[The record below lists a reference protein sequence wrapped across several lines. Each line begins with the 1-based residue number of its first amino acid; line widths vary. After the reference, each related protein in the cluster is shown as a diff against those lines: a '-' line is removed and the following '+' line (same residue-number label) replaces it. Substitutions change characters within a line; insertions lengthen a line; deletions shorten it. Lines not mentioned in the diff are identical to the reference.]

1 MKPAPIPE
9 NDAARLAALR
19 SYNILDSEPEP
30 QFDALVKV
38 AAHIAGAPMAL
49 LTLIDSDR
57 QWFKAHHGL
66 GGRETKRDV
75 SFCGHAVASGMPL
88 VVEDSL
94 LDERFADN
102 PYVIGEPNVRFY
114 AGLPLRTPDGHV
126 LGTLCALDSVPRQL
140 TDEQL
145 QMLDLLAQ
153 QAVALLEAR
162 RRNIALETFRKTLD
176 QTPDSITIVD
186 AQTMRYE
193 YVNEGAAR
201 LTKYARHELMQRN
214 PVELLA
220 PSQQDQLR
228 ASLRAAIESGQH
240 ASTFETS
247 HVDRHGNETPVEVVL
262 QFIPGDGQHRGR
274 VISITRDISE
284 RRRVEQL
291 QAEFVSTVSH
301 ELRTP
306 LTSIRGSL
314 GLVAGGVTGVLP
326 AEAKEYVDIA
336 LSNSDRLVRLIN
348 DILDVEKMQS
358 GKMEFRIQA
367 LPLQRLFAQSLAA
380 NEPLAA
386 TAGLKLVTTAAIPD
400 VEVAVDPDRFAQVI
414 TNLVSNATKFG
425 PAGTSIEISVSLQRD
440 TVRIGVRDHGP
451 GIPPDFKDRM
461 FQRFAQAEPVTTRQ
475 KGGTGLGLNI
485 SKSIVERLGGTLSY
499 EEAEG
504 GGACFVVELPA
515 LPRPEPTSNG
525 RPRILVCEDD
535 PHVYRQIVR
544 ALEAGGYAVDVA
556 PTLERARRLLA
567 TRTYAAVTLDL
578 VLADGEGSDLLGEL
592 DRIPVIVISG
602 SNRDLGRA
610 AVLVTDVIAKPF
622 REERLLEVI
631 RSLVGPTHATP
642 PRILHVEDDG
652 DLRRI
657 VRRTL
662 PSDWKVTGAESMQ
675 QARRLLSAQTYDA
688 VVIDLALPDGSGAE
702 LIAEA
707 GSARVIIF
715 SAQEVSSELSRRV
728 SSALVKT
735 RSSAEDL
742 RAVLAT
748 LVATETS

>member
-1 MKPAPIPE
+1 V
-9 NDAARLAALR
+9 AALHAY
-19 SYNILDSEPEP
+19 SILDSEPEP

-38 AAHIAGAPMAL
+38 AAHIAGVPMAL
-49 LTLIDSDR
+49 VTLIDTDR
-57 QWFKAHHGL
+57 QWFKARYGL
-66 GGRETKRDV
+66 ESTGTTRES
-75 SFCGHAVASGMPL
+75 SFCGHAVASGARL
-88 VVEDSL
+88 VVDDL
-94 LDERFADN
+94 HLDERFADN
-102 PYVIGEPNVRFY
+102 PLVLGEPKVRFY
-114 AGLPLRTPDGHV
+114 AGMPLRTPDGYV
-126 LGTLCALDSVPRQL
+126 LGTLCTLDSIPRHL
-140 TDEQL
+140 SEEQL
-145 QMLDLLAQ
+145 GMLDLLAQ

-162 RRNIALETFRKTLD
+162 RRNIALETFRRTLD

-186 AQTMRYE
+186 AQTMRYD

-201 LTKYARHELMQRN
+201 LTGYSRRELMARN
-214 PVELLA
+214 PVDMLPTEL
-220 PSQQDQLR
+220 QVQLR
-228 ASLRAAIESGQH
+228 ASLRESIESGKH
-240 ASTFETS
+240 VTTFETE
-247 HVDRHGNETPVEVVL
+247 HVDRHGNTTPVEIVL
-262 QFIPGDGQHRGR
+262 QFIPPDGSHSGR

-284 RRRVEQL
+284 RKRVEQM

-314 GLVAGGVTGVLP
+314 GLVAAGITGALP
-326 AEAKEYVDIA
+326 EEAKEYVEIA

-367 LPLQRLFAQSLAA
+367 IALQRLFAQSFAT
-380 NEPLAA
+380 NEPLAT
-386 TAGLKLVTTAAIPD
+386 TAGLKLVATTAIPD
-400 VEVAVDPDRFAQVI
+400 IEVAVDPDRFAQVF

-425 PAGTSIEISVSLQRD
+425 PAGTTIEVSVTAQRD
-440 TVRIGVRDHGP
+440 SVRIGVRDYGP
-451 GIPPDFKDRM
+451 GIPADFKDRV

-485 SKSIVERLGGTLSY
+485 SKSIVERLGGTIRY
-499 EEAEG
+499 EDADG

-515 LPRPEPTSNG
+515 LARPEPVTNG

-535 PHVYRQIVR
+535 AHVYRQIVR
-544 ALEAGGYAVDVA
+544 ALEAGGYAVDVS

-567 TRTYAAVTLDL
+567 TRTYAAITLDL
-578 VLADGEGSDLLGEL
+578 VLADGDGIELLADLKRDGIS
-592 DRIPVIVISG
+592 IPVIVISG

-622 REERLLEVI
+622 REERLLDAI
-631 RSLVGPTHATP
+631 RSVVGQTPETP
-642 PRILHVEDDG
+642 PRILHVEDDS

-662 PSDWKVTGAESMQ
+662 PGDWEVSGAESMR
-675 QARRLLSAQTYDA
+675 QARKLLAENTYDA
-688 VVIDLALPDGSGAE
+688 VVIDLELPDGSGAE
-702 LIAEA
+702 LISEA
-707 GSARVIIF
+707 GPARVIIF
-715 SAQEVSSELSRRV
+715 SAQEVGAELSRRV

-735 RSSAEDL
+735 RSTADDL

-748 LVATETS
+748 LVEAPR